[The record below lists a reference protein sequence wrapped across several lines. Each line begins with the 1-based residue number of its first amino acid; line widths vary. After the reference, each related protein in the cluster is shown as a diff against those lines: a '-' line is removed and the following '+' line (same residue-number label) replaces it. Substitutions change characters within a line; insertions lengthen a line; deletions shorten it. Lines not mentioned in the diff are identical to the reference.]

1 MISVRVPDPSGEL
14 HSKLADYQ
22 AEITGDYP
30 QRVELAGNKWKTR
43 GSSPQLRP
51 VRDAYSEASGGYCMY
66 CANSEGNVLDH
77 FWPKAH
83 YPDMVFSWTNFVHA
97 CGTCNTTYK
106 RTRFAVFSTISG
118 NRVDIVR
125 DPKQVPVEPESGDP
139 LLIDP
144 GRENPLQYLRL
155 DLLGTWE
162 FRPRFPI
169 GTREYERAK
178 YTVEEVLHLNRGHLR
193 KARQASYDAFRRA
206 LAEQAQTPSPDRDQ
220 VLREPRHLA
229 VWHEMKRER
238 NKLPELKRLFD
249 AIPQACYW

>member
-1 MISVRVPDPSGEL
+1 MISVPVPDPEDAL
-14 HSKLADYQ
+14 HSQLAEYQ
-22 AEITGDYP
+22 AEVIGDYP
-30 QRVELAGNKWKTR
+30 RRVELAGDKWKTR
-43 GSSPQLRP
+43 GSSAQLWP
-51 VRDAYSEASGGYCMY
+51 VRDAYSEACGGYCMY

-118 NRVDIVR
+118 KRVDIVR
-125 DPKQVPVEPESGDP
+125 KPKEVPVEPESGDP

-144 GRENPLQYLRL
+144 GREDPLLYLRL

-162 FRPRFPI
+162 FRPRFPL
-169 GTREYERAK
+169 GTREYERAR
-178 YTVEEVLHLNRGHLR
+178 YTVEEVLHLNRGNLR
-193 KARQASYDAFRRA
+193 IARQASYAAFRRA
-206 LAEQAQTPSPDRDQ
+206 LAEQAKSQSPDRDQ
-220 VLREPRHLA
+220 VLCEPRHLA
-229 VWHEMKRER
+229 VWQEMKREQD
-238 NKLPELKRLFD
+238 KIPELKRLFD